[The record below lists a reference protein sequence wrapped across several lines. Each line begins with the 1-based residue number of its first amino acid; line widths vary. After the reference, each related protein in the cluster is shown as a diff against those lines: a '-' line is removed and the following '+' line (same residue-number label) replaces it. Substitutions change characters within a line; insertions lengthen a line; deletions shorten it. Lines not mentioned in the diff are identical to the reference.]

1 MASALGG
8 MGQIT
13 QTADGNAGLT
23 NPLSETGSAT
33 TAALAGVAAMA
44 DVMKRFDS
52 NGNML
57 GQAGVATPTAAADLT
72 KLSGLKDVQN
82 NPILPSGR

>member
-1 MASALGG
+1 
-8 MGQIT
+8 
-13 QTADGNAGLT
+13 
-23 NPLSETGSAT
+23 LSETGSAT

-57 GQAGVATPTAAADLT
+57 GQLPTTAVVSKLT
-72 KLSGLKDVQN
+72 DVSGITEAQT
-82 NPILPSGR
+82 NPIIGSSLK